1 LGGRARAAE
10 AGSTNLIFQFSD
22 AEDLQFDDN
31 SFDLVV
37 CCLVLMEIERV
48 LKPGGAVLILD
59 YDTLSRV
66 DFLRS
71 MHAVIEACVPEWPNL
86 HHSFGVCVCVCVCV
100 FMYIHTHACMH
111 ACICICMYV
120 CMCVCAYIR
129 MYVCMIVCVCVCVF
143 VCVCV
148 CAYVCVCVCACVC
161 VCVDVYVYV
170 CVCIYVCMCACVCVC
185 VCVYTHTHTHR
196 EVVISGAFIKKL
208 LHNHSVN
215 IK

>member
-1 LGGRARAAE
+1 MGGRARAAE

-37 CCLVLMEIERV
+37 CCLVLSLCDEEAVLMEIERV

-86 HHSFGVCVCVCVCV
+86 HHSFGVCVCVCVFVCLCTYTH
-100 FMYIHTHACMH
+100 MHACMH
-111 ACICICMYV
+111 VFVSVCMYV
-120 CMCVCAYIR
+120 C
-129 MYVCMIVCVCVCVF
+129 
-143 VCVCV
+143 
-148 CAYVCVCVCACVC
+148 
-161 VCVDVYVYV
+161 VYVP
-170 CVCIYVCMCACVCVC
+170 IYVCMYV
-185 VCVYTHTHTHR
+185 
-196 EVVISGAFIKKL
+196 
-208 LHNHSVN
+208 
-215 IK
+215 